1 MLVLLKENV
10 KNLGRVGD
18 VVKVS
23 EGYARNFLIP
33 RKLVIAADATNLAQV
48 EHQKKVLEKK
58 RTEQK
63 ATAEE
68 LAAKIAAVSVKI
80 TRKVG
85 EKDHL
90 FGSVAAQDVVDAL
103 ADLGI
108 EIEKRAVQMEPIKNL
123 GTFTVSIKVL
133 GDVATSLKVTV
144 AKEGA

>member
-68 LAAKIAAVSVKI
+68 LATKISGVSLKI

-90 FGSVAAQDVVDAL
+90 FGSVAAQDIVDAL
-103 ADLGI
+103 AALGI

-123 GTFTVSIKVL
+123 GTFTVGIKVL

>member
-68 LAAKIAAVSVKI
+68 LAAKIAAVSLKI
-80 TRKVG
+80 PRKVG

-108 EIEKRAVQMEPIKNL
+108 EIEKRAVQMEPIKAL

-133 GDVATSLKVTV
+133 ADVATSLKVTV
-144 AKEGA
+144 TKEGA